1 MLAMILRSVCWA
13 MQGSCVPGSAW
24 GQGRP
29 RLKMKILGSIGILV
43 SATCASAPL
52 AWSQVVAT
60 SATPTAAIAS
70 PIGDGR
76 ATTGAAA
83 VNMDWPLTSSAADG
97 SSPPLHVSPPP
108 QMIGL
113 SSGACQP
120 CYRGID
126 CADSGGQEQRWQDV
140 GPLPLDPLRH
150 GEYVGP
156 VRLPAML
163 EYRGRVGDEF
173 QFIYVLTREE
183 SGHEYQLM
191 VGDEILVESVTDAEI
206 KRGDLTRGVQ
216 IQADGTVV
224 LRLVGSIQ
232 AAGKTI
238 TQLRKDIEQAY
249 ATYLKN
255 PSIDVTPVKTN
266 TRLEDL
272 RQAVSNLI
280 GNNGGQTVLA
290 SINPDGRLQL
300 PLIGSVYVVGMTLE
314 EMKREINLR
323 YRDRVI
329 GIEVE
334 PRLLQQAPSFVY
346 VFGQV
351 NKPGRYEISSPTTV
365 TQALAMAEGL
375 QIGANNRQIVVFRRA
390 EDWRLLSTMLDLR
403 GAHLGKRP
411 NPADEIWL
419 RDNDLII
426 VPPRPIK
433 VFNDFVK
440 QVFSDGLYPMIPPG
454 LNYSIPNGEGNSV
467 VIP

>member
-1 MLAMILRSVCWA
+1 
-13 MQGSCVPGSAW
+13 
-24 GQGRP
+24 
-29 RLKMKILGSIGILV
+29 
-43 SATCASAPL
+43 
-52 AWSQVVAT
+52 
-60 SATPTAAIAS
+60 
-70 PIGDGR
+70 
-76 ATTGAAA
+76 
-83 VNMDWPLTSSAADG
+83 
-97 SSPPLHVSPPP
+97 
-108 QMIGL
+108 
-113 SSGACQP
+113 
-120 CYRGID
+120 
-126 CADSGGQEQRWQDV
+126 
-140 GPLPLDPLRH
+140 
-150 GEYVGP
+150 
-156 VRLPAML
+156 
-163 EYRGRVGDEF
+163 
-173 QFIYVLTREE
+173 
-183 SGHEYQLM
+183 
-191 VGDEILVESVTDAEI
+191 
-206 KRGDLTRGVQ
+206 
-216 IQADGTVV
+216 VV